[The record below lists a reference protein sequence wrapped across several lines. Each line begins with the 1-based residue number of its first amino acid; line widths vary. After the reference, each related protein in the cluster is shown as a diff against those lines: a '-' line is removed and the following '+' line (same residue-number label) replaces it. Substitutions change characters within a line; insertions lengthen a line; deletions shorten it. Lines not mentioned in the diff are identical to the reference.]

1 MQQLPF
7 PGEPLSPSDRSIVAA
22 QIGRQP
28 RGAQGVSAR
37 CAFGL
42 PAVVRTAPILE
53 DGTPFP
59 TLFYLTCPVAV
70 RDLGRLE
77 AHGRM
82 KALNDTLAED
92 GSLRDEYAA
101 AHDRYLELRGPAGPN
116 EGVTAGGMPNRV
128 KCLHALYAHEL
139 GDANPI
145 GAMVRAEIEPID
157 CPGPCVVDGERV
169 PGHPGFAGKR

>member
-1 MQQLPF
+1 MRSIPF
-7 PGEPLSPSDRSIVAA
+7 PGEPLSDADRSTVAA
-22 QIGRQP
+22 QIGRPP
-28 RGAQGVSAR
+28 RGAQAVSAR
-37 CAFGL
+37 CGFGL

-82 KALNDTLAED
+82 RELNEALAED
-92 GSLRDEYAA
+92 LALRDSYAE
-101 AHDRYLELRGPAGPN
+101 AHEKYLELRGPAGPN

-139 GDANPI
+139 GDSNPI
-145 GAMVRAEIEPID
+145 GAIARAEIEPID
-157 CPGPCVVDGERV
+157 CPGPCVTDGVRT